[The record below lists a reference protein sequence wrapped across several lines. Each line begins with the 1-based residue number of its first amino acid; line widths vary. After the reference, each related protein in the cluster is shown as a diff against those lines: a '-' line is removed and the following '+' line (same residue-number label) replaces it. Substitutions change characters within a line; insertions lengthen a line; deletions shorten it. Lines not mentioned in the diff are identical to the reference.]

1 MKAGK
6 NKPKEIELE
15 GKVVMVPFGKG
26 TKSQHEAVCIR
37 TEKDTFKL
45 RRMQG
50 NPFHD
55 PELIKWVGKDIVA
68 CGILEDYLFIATEL
82 KEKESSESKEESKKK
97 KKKEND

>member
-6 NKPKEIELE
+6 NKPNEIELE
-15 GKVVMVPFGKG
+15 GKVVMASFGKG
-26 TKSQHEAVCIR
+26 SKSQHEAVCLR
-37 TEKDTFKL
+37 TENDTFKL

-68 CGILEDYLFIATEL
+68 CGILEDYLFIATDL
-82 KEKESSESKEESKKK
+82 KEKEPLEPKELKKK
-97 KKKEND
+97 KKKKN

>member
-6 NKPKEIELE
+6 NKLKEIELE
-15 GKVVMVPFGKG
+15 GKVVMAPFGKG

-68 CGILEDYLFIATEL
+68 CGILEDYLFIATDL
-82 KEKESSESKEESKKK
+82 KEYEPPESKPTIKKK
-97 KKKEND
+97 NKDN

>member
-6 NKPKEIELE
+6 DKSNEIELE
-15 GKVVMVPFGKG
+15 GKVVMAAFGKG
-26 TKSQHEAVCIR
+26 SKSQHEAVCLK

-68 CGILEDYLFIATEL
+68 CGILDDYLFIATDL
-82 KEKESSESKEESKKK
+82 KEIEPLDPKEKLKKK
-97 KKKEND
+97 KKKKD

>member
-1 MKAGK
+1 MKADK
-6 NKPKEIELE
+6 NKLKEIELE
-15 GKVVMVPFGKG
+15 GKVVMAPFGKG
-26 TKSQHEAVCIR
+26 SKSQHEAVCLR

-68 CGILEDYLFIATEL
+68 CGILEDYLFIATDL
-82 KEKESSESKEESKKK
+82 KEKEPSEPKEIIKKK
-97 KKKEND
+97 KKKKD

>member
-6 NKPKEIELE
+6 NKLNEIELE
-15 GKVVMVPFGKG
+15 GKVVMAPFGKG
-26 TKSQHEAVCIR
+26 SKSQHEAVCLR

-50 NPFHD
+50 NPFYD

-68 CGILEDYLFIATEL
+68 CGILEDYLFIATDL
-82 KEKESSESKEESKKK
+82 KEKEPLEPKELKKK
-97 KKKEND
+97 KKKKD

>member
-6 NKPKEIELE
+6 NKLNEIELE
-15 GKVVMVPFGKG
+15 GKVVMAPFGKG
-26 TKSQHEAVCIR
+26 SKSQHEAVCLR

-68 CGILEDYLFIATEL
+68 CGILEDYLFIATDL
-82 KEKESSESKEESKKK
+82 KEKEPLEPKELKKK
-97 KKKEND
+97 KKKKD

>member
-1 MKAGK
+1 MKAD
-6 NKPKEIELE
+6 NKTNEIELE
-15 GKVVMVPFGKG
+15 GKVVIAPFGKG
-26 TKSQHEAVCIR
+26 SKSQHESVCIR
-37 TEKDTFKL
+37 TETDTFKL

-97 KKKEND
+97 KKK